1 MSNTQKTHLAHAR
14 RGFPVNTFVMMI
26 FKLMRVGAVWGEMRA
41 WWQQKE
47 V

>member
-1 MSNTQKTHLAHAR
+1 MNNMQKTHLAYTR
-14 RGFPVNTFVMMI
+14 RKFPVNTFVMMI

-41 WWQQKE
+41 WWQQK